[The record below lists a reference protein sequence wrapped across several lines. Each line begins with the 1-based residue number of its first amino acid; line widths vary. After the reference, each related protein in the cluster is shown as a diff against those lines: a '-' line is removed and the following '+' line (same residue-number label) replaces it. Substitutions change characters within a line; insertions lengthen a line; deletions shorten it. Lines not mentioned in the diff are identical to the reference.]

1 MSARRDAMLMRGS
14 VVVGLTLVVALTS
27 AGCASKVRLSSAT
40 MCRAHGGTY
49 NATAKS
55 CTYTAT
61 TRSAQDI
68 CQAHGGY
75 YDVAAEVCEMGQ
87 E

>member
-1 MSARRDAMLMRGS
+1 MLTRGS
-14 VVVGLTLVVALTS
+14 RVVALTLVALAS
-27 AGCASKVRLSSAT
+27 VGCAGKGRFSSAS

-55 CTYTAT
+55 CTYTAVT
-61 TRSAQDI
+61 KSAQET
-68 CQAHGGY
+68 CQASGGY
-75 YDVAAEVCEMGQ
+75 YDVGADVCEIGQ

>member
-1 MSARRDAMLMRGS
+1 
-14 VVVGLTLVVALTS
+14 
-27 AGCASKVRLSSAT
+27 